1 LTNWNIPAAC
11 DSHLRNVSGDRPMN
25 STFEREPAHRGQV
38 RDRASIVRATS
49 MAFLFSLILS
59 WRAYIPSLR
68 IFELSP
74 VIEILGSTP
83 VWADWALLILN
94 IGCLGWLL
102 MKPLQRAPALA
113 ALACTVFWVLQ
124 DLLRFQPYTYMYVFT
139 ILLAVFFQSDGIQAL
154 KIMVASVYFWAG
166 VHKINATFFFN
177 LFPGLIEPF
186 YKFPKEPSLFAA
198 FMALAIFA
206 VPLFEAAIGLLLVFF
221 PRQKRL
227 TILMAFIMLVV
238 VLICL
243 GLDDNTWNMIVWPW
257 NIYLFLLL
265 FLLLYGPASAGEK
278 LRFRLDTP
286 TVATV
291 ALFSIAPALALF
303 GWGHSYPSFKLYSG
317 NTKRAEVIFS
327 QNENIT
333 GLPNNLGELVGR
345 AQRLPLVDWTAH
357 EFDLVVYPETYVFRR
372 GARGLCPYLSDGQ
385 NAQLRIY
392 DQPFFY
398 RIGTIYEDFPLC
410 ETESN

>member
-1 LTNWNIPAAC
+1 M
-11 DSHLRNVSGDRPMN
+11 D
-25 STFEREPAHRGQV
+25 STFEREPAVRGQV
-38 RDRASIVRATS
+38 QDRASIVRVTS

-74 VIEILGSTP
+74 VIEILGPIP
-83 VWADWALLILN
+83 VWVDWTVLILN

-102 MKPLQRAPALA
+102 MKPLQRAPAFA

-139 ILLAVFFQSDGIQAL
+139 ILLVVFFKSDGIQAL

-166 VHKINATFFFN
+166 VHKINATFFLN
-177 LFPGLIEPF
+177 LLPGLLEPF

-198 FMALAIFA
+198 FMALAIFT

-243 GLDDNTWNMIVWPW
+243 GLDGYTWNMIVWPW

-278 LRFRLDTP
+278 LRLRLDTP
-286 TVATV
+286 TVATI

-327 QNENIT
+327 QNENMI
-333 GLPNNLGELVGR
+333 GLPNNLGQLVGR

-357 EFDLVVYPETYVFRR
+357 EFGLVVYPETYVFRR
-372 GARGLCPYLSDGQ
+372 GARGLCPYLIDGQ
-385 NAQLRIY
+385 RAKLRIY
-392 DQPFFY
+392 DQPVFY
-398 RIGTIYEDFPLC
+398 SIDRTYEDLPLC
-410 ETESN
+410 GAEPN

>member
-1 LTNWNIPAAC
+1 
-11 DSHLRNVSGDRPMN
+11 MN
-25 STFEREPAHRGQV
+25 STFEREPAHRGQA

-74 VIEILGSTP
+74 VIEILGSIP
-83 VWADWALLILN
+83 VWVDWTVLILN

-139 ILLAVFFQSDGIQAL
+139 ILLAVFFQSNGIQAL
-154 KIMVASVYFWAG
+154 KIMVASIYFWAG

-177 LFPGLIEPF
+177 LFPGLLEPF
-186 YKFPKEPSLFAA
+186 YKFPKEPSLVAA
-198 FMALAIFA
+198 FMALAIFT

-243 GLDDNTWNMIVWPW
+243 GLDGNTWNMIVWPW

-278 LRFRLDTP
+278 LRLRLDTP
-286 TVATV
+286 TVATI

-327 QNENIT
+327 QNENT
-333 GLPNNLGELVGR
+333 TRLPNNLGQLVGR

-372 GARGLCPYLSDGQ
+372 GARGLCPYLSDGH
-385 NAQLRIY
+385 NAKLRIY

-398 RIGTIYEDFPLC
+398 RIGTTYEDFPLC
-410 ETESN
+410 EAEPN